1 MSSIIEMPVLVME
14 KIIEFSD
21 FKAVLT
27 LRQVCRDFR
36 NFIDVLRDSKLP
48 DSAIKAIVIVS
59 DYEEDDSKIT
69 MDFLFSDNH
78 FDSFEY
84 SEMEHS
90 RTFETKENPERR
102 TTTDLGDSNIVDVAI
117 RDLEWILKFQK
128 SDLNGSYFYFDD
140 FRLHN
145 DSSIYTLPIK
155 VSNMLNVSGRKIKT
169 RELSITTYNKSNN
182 IMSVLP
188 FADSE
193 TLTSL
198 DLIPLEEGI
207 IIIDEIAE
215 IAKTEQWKATKE
227 LKCDFCL
234 MNLNVEDICH
244 FSRMKIK
251 IPSITARDLD
261 FLKKTYISSSK
272 FVHAFFDLGCF
283 NDIEEISDL
292 WGPAFTPGLSKHFWY
307 FRRKNSDE
315 KVLRIEFYRNI
326 EAFIFEIVESKDVP
340 NGAVIHDYNGN

>member
-1 MSSIIEMPVLVME
+1 MSSIIEMPVLVIE

-36 NFIDVLRDSKLP
+36 NFIDKLRDSKLP

-59 DYEEDDSKIT
+59 DYEKDNSKIT
-69 MDFLFSDNH
+69 MDFLFSDNR
-78 FDSFEY
+78 FDSVEY
-84 SEMEHS
+84 SEMENS
-90 RTFETKENPERR
+90 RTFEAEKNPERR
-102 TTTDLGDSNIVDVAI
+102 TTTDLGNSNIVDVAI

-128 SDLNGSYFYFDD
+128 SDLGGSYFHFDD
-140 FRLHN
+140 FRLHH
-145 DSSIYTLPIK
+145 DSPIRTLPIK
-155 VSNMLNVSGRKIKT
+155 LSNMLNVSGRKIRTK
-169 RELSITTYNKSNN
+169 ELSITTYNKSN

-188 FADSE
+188 FADPE
-193 TLTSL
+193 TLKSL

-215 IAKTEQWKATKE
+215 ISKTEQWKATQE

-234 MNLNVEDICH
+234 MNLNVEDICY

-251 IPSITARDLD
+251 MPSITARDLD
-261 FLKKTYISSSK
+261 LLKKTFISSSK

-283 NDIEEISDL
+283 NDIEVISDL

-307 FRRKNSDE
+307 FRRKTSED
-315 KVLRIEFYRNI
+315 KILRIEFYRNI